1 MKRSA
6 FATRLDDTMDPAKPL
21 MKDKLTVHWPE
32 PAHMRLE
39 ASEVLPEP
47 CEIQFRNGAT
57 ETGELLRFTG
67 RDDHFVFRPRVG
79 HPRHLSKIIVGLA
92 QVKRLRLTKH
102 IAMKPLEDGAFAQ
115 SDAVFA
121 PSQIQVYNVEF
132 ADGEIDSGETA
143 GYVKTQIGLF
153 LYFRKAGELFERVFV
168 PHGVIA
174 YFQAGDPIG
183 RLLVEEN
190 VVSEAQL
197 KEAVEKQ
204 QEMRKLV
211 LGDYLIEEGLITSE
225 QLDAALVVQRNKP
238 SLRLGEALIE
248 LGAVTPDA
256 LQTVLARQRANRGR
270 PLGQILV
277 DMGVLD
283 PETLKKVH
291 AKKLG
296 LPFVSL
302 ALFKVNGEAARLV
315 SATTARRLSIMPL
328 AVENGELI
336 VAVENPPDSATIN
349 ELTLITRLRVV
360 PVIALGDEIR
370 ASQREFYGMS
380 DDDAAD
386 AAPLSDPS
394 ALRFAGVEEIE
405 VAEPVDDEALAS
417 VDGVEFV
424 EPVHDGITDPQVRRT
439 LDRALDAAQ
448 SGGTLDV
455 HVESKDGMR
464 TTRIRYRRAT

>member
-1 MKRSA
+1 MNA
-6 FATRLDDTMDPAKPL
+6 AQPPL
-21 MKDKLTVHWPE
+21 KDKLTVHWPE
-32 PAHMRLE
+32 PAHVRLA

-79 HPRHLSKIIVGLA
+79 HPRHPSKIIVGLA
-92 QVKRLRLTKH
+92 KVKRLRLTAL
-102 IAMKPLEDGAFAQ
+102 IAMKPVEAGAFAQ
-115 SDAVFA
+115 SDAVFS
-121 PSQIQVYNVEF
+121 PSQILVYNVEF

-153 LYFRKAGELFERVFV
+153 LYFRKADELLERVFV
-168 PHGVIA
+168 PNGAIA

-211 LGDYLIEEGLITSE
+211 LGDYLIEEGLITPE
-225 QLDAALVVQRNKP
+225 QLDAALAHQKNKP
-238 SLRLGEALIE
+238 SLRVGEALIE
-248 LGAVTPDA
+248 LGSVTPDA
-256 LQTVLARQRANRGR
+256 LQTALARQRANRGR

-302 ALFKVNGEAARLV
+302 ALFKINGDAAKRV
-315 SATTARRLSIMPL
+315 PAATARRLAIMPL

-349 ELTLITRLRVV
+349 ELSLISRLRVA

-370 ASQREFYGMS
+370 ARQREFYGMS
-380 DDDAAD
+380 DDDAAHD
-386 AAPLSDPS
+386 APLTDPS
-394 ALRFAGVEEIE
+394 SLRFAGIEEIE
-405 VAEPVDDEALAS
+405 VTEPIDDDALAS
-417 VDGVEFV
+417 DEGIEFV
-424 EPVHDGITDPQVRRT
+424 EPVDDGVTNPQVRRT
-439 LDRALDAAQ
+439 LDRAFQAAQ
-448 SGGTLDV
+448 SGGTLEV
-455 HVESKDGMR
+455 RIETKDGMR
-464 TTRIRYRRAT
+464 TTGIRYRRAI